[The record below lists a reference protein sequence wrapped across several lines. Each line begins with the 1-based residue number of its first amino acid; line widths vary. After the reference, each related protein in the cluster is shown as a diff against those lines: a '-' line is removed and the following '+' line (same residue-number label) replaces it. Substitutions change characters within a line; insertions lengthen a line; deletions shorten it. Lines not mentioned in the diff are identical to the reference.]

1 MKKRR
6 SNKDKNDDIFDIDKF
21 DVEIDPDD
29 PVYPLN
35 VVCRLLDMSY
45 WTVHDVLEEGIIH
58 YAQNNKKKLLSYHDV
73 KRLKYIKYLIE
84 NKGVNIKGI
93 KVIFEIKGDI

>member
-1 MKKRR
+1 MRR
-6 SNKDKNDDIFDIDKF
+6 RKDKDRKDEIFDIDEF
-21 DVEIDPDD
+21 DVEIDPQE

-35 VVCRLLDMSY
+35 VVCRLLDLNY
-45 WTVHDVLEEGIIH
+45 WTLHEIVEEGLVH
-58 YAQNNKKKLLSYHDV
+58 CEEKSRKNKLFSYRDI